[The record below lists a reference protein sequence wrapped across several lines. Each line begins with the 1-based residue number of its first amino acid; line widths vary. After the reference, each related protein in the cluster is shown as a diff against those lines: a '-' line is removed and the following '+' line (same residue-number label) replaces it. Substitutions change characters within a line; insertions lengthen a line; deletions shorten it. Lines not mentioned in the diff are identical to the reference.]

1 VRKQGRDLN
10 LRPSAYEADELPIC
24 STLLGDDLVIL
35 PGSVQHAEALAAA
48 LRPADRAECE
58 ALVGHDNVLSCI
70 RESYEHSLWSWTACE
85 PAGPVVAAWG
95 VRPLSML
102 ASRGMPWLL
111 TGEAVERHWRMFARA
126 SLWWRDAMLEDFET
140 LENSCDARY
149 AASLR
154 WAAWLGFH
162 VGEPV
167 PYGGG
172 LFRPLTLRRG
182 DRLRRA

>member
-1 VRKQGRDLN
+1 MPTGRRIGVRG
-10 LRPSAYEADELPIC
+10 ADDRGARTALAAPPH
-24 STLLGDDLVIL
+24 GDDLVIL
-35 PGSVQHAEALAAA
+35 PGRVEHAEALAAA

-58 ALVGHDNVLSCI
+58 ALVGHDNVLACI
-70 RESYEHSLWSWTACE
+70 RESYEHSLWSLTACE

-95 VRPLSML
+95 VRPLSIL
-102 ASRGMPWLL
+102 ASKGLAWCL

-126 SLWWRDAMLEDFET
+126 SLWWRDAMLEDFDF
-140 LENSCDARY
+140 LENHVDARY
-149 AASLR
+149 EVSIRWLR
-154 WAAWLGFH
+154 WLGFR

>member
-1 VRKQGRDLN
+1 VTGVRG
-10 LRPSAYEADELPIC
+10 ADAWGARTALAAPPH
-24 STLLGDDLVIL
+24 GDDLVIL

-58 ALVGHDNVLSCI
+58 ALVGHENVLSCI

-95 VRPLSML
+95 VRPISML
-102 ASRGMPWLL
+102 ASRGMGWCL
-111 TGEAVERHWRMFARA
+111 TGTPVERHWRTFARA
-126 SLWWRDAMLEDFET
+126 SRWWTSAMLEDFEFI
-140 LENSCDARY
+140 EGFCDARY
-149 AASLR
+149 ATSIR
-154 WAAWLGFH
+154 WLGWIGFH
-162 VGEPV
+162 VGEPA
-167 PYGGG
+167 PHGGG